1 MAPVIWHFIKFFEQE
16 SYADA
21 FMAGSLYLNTLA
33 YFKRLESCTDGRMD
47 SNEAVAMWWQPD
59 DLVIRLNVPG
69 IGNTKITKRDLAG
82 PVSMAYRHHDY
93 LHILCLY
100 ALYTHGFAYEDGG
113 NISCTAG
120 QVDEVRR
127 QLTIDERCFKFGKF
141 AVITPAVP
149 FLSQLRS
156 ALVEHGHKATGR
168 LVEYYDDKTFHGEIP
183 VQDAPFK
190 TQQRFSYQREF
201 RICIDPVIQQAGP
214 LSINVGSLSHICAK
228 VDSARLPHLYDV
240 QFETAPAV

>member
-33 YFKRLESCTDGRMD
+33 YFKRVESATDGRMD
-47 SNEAVAMWWQPD
+47 STEAVAMWLQPD

-69 IGNTKITKRDLAG
+69 IGNTKITKKDLAG
-82 PVSMAYRHHDY
+82 PVSMAYSHHDY

-100 ALYTHGFAYEDGG
+100 AFYTDGAQYEDGK
-113 NISCTAG
+113 ISCTAG

-141 AVITPAVP
+141 AVITQPLP
-149 FLSQLRS
+149 FLSQLRE
-156 ALVEHGHKATGR
+156 ALKNQGYRATGK
-168 LVEYYDDKTFHGEIP
+168 LVEYYDEETFHGQIP
-183 VQDAPFK
+183 VKDAPFRK
-190 TQQRFSYQREF
+190 QKRFSYQREY
-201 RICIDPVIQQAGP
+201 RICVHPLIQHDSP
-214 LSINVGSLSHICAK
+214 LSINVGSLSHICVK
-228 VDSARLPHLYDV
+228 VESSKLPHLYELKFGV
-240 QFETAPAV
+240 APAA